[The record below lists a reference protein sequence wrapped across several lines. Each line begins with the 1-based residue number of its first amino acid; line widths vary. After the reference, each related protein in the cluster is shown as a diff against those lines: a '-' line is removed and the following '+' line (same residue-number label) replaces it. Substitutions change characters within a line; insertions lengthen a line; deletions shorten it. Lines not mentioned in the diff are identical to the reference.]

1 MEEQVYFDKG
11 LQLPLPLLAG
21 VARACLRL
29 RASKEHF
36 PNVRVPRAREAG
48 LATPAPALLVLNRNV
63 EGVPLPVDQQEGKIG
78 GLDRIG

>member
-11 LQLPLPLLAG
+11 LQLSLPLLAG

-29 RASKEHF
+29 RASNEHF

-48 LATPAPALLVLNRNV
+48 LATPAPLYSF
-63 EGVPLPVDQQEGKIG
+63 
-78 GLDRIG
+78 